1 MEQIKYAVKLEL
13 KRRLEHVIAF
23 TWHCYV
29 YLVLQAT
36 RVLLKLLH
44 NA

>member
-1 MEQIKYAVKLEL
+1 MEQIKYAVMLGL

-23 TWHCYV
+23 TWHYYV

-36 RVLLKLLH
+36 RVLLKFLR